1 MNRTI
6 QLNYGN
12 RPDRSRGEALQQT
25 WTSHYFNNRA
35 VELHTHHS
43 HFVVTLCGHSLC
55 TWTLVRAMRSSCS
68 TAACVGGPSDPW
80 PRWRLMT
87 WDYNRLHGSQNQLTH
102 TLLHICRRAHTFTLW
117 GVCVWGSERWKGN
130 ESQGCQTCQ
139 SKWHVHTRTDY

>member
-1 MNRTI
+1 MNRNWIMATDTTDP
-6 QLNYGN
+6 GVKRFN
-12 RPDRSRGEALQQT
+12 RHSRLIIST
-25 WTSHYFNNRA
+25 LHNRA
-35 VELHTHHS
+35 VELNTHHS

-87 WDYNRLHGSQNQLTH
+87 SDYNRLHGSQNQLTH
-102 TLLHICRRAHTFTLW
+102 TLLHICRRAHTYTLW
-117 GVCVWGSERWKGN
+117 GVCVWSSEWWKGN